1 VPTLSRTIRGS
12 LTRGGAVWCKT
23 GAMRLGQMP
32 LLWVLAA
39 VFSWLV
45 PMPVRAAEGDASLV
59 LQSAPDL
66 SPYVGRAISRIDF
79 VTVGGRWAS
88 VPSVEHARVGQL
100 LSADLVRRVLEELG
114 DTGRYADLR
123 ASVERDGEGVRL
135 VLTVEPRRLIASIRV
150 VAGAAVE
157 EEEMLRAADAREGG
171 AVTAAELRAMQG
183 RIAAFYARRGYD
195 RARVVVDAVDTDDPT
210 SILLTVDITPGPP
223 RLVVARR
230 FGVWPDPEAHGMAEA
245 TASYDVAVGDR
256 ADEDSLADADRSLE
270 TELKARGFHRAKV
283 SHRLSG
289 GSRALLNVDV
299 YAYARVRF
307 RFEGNRHF
315 DASQLES
322 VIDIETASDVSPSA
336 LVEKMTKFYR
346 ERGFLD
352 VDISYSERGQPSDP
366 IQDVV
371 FDVREGKLV
380 HVVARQYPCLTG
392 ERTAEQ
398 VGSEIDSFLAE
409 LPGGRIFDA
418 VDPAV
423 VDELQG
429 PRSETGARPAAE
441 QLSPWAVYTPDVY
454 DRAIKHVQE
463 LYRSEGYLS
472 ASVGPVQVL
481 RRACAPRSPAGQCIP
496 VGPSR
501 RPVTE
506 CRYDAIGLPLEEAA
520 IDPTLSCV
528 PDPKRGVK
536 CEPSLVLQ
544 LPIKLGPRATLYDLG
559 FEGNHV
565 IVEKE
570 LQAIADIPLGAAV
583 SQVEIEK
590 ARRRVLDEYAERGFA
605 FAEVETALDLSL
617 DHTRARLRFIISERE
632 QVRVSRI
639 VVHGAQRTSES
650 LIRSRVA
657 LEVGGLYQRS
667 LARKTEERL
676 ATLGVFSSVNVGF
689 EDPYVPAR
697 EKVVIIELEE
707 RVPQY
712 LDVRPGFSTGEGF
725 RVSFEYGH
733 RNLAGQAILLTLRSQ
748 LGYLPT
754 AFILESDV
762 QQKYDALN
770 AGERLERR
778 DTATVEFPNIGLGPL
793 FRLSVEGVDARDNY
807 RDYGISKDAG
817 IVTLSFRPDRHVS
830 VQLGGSLER
839 NYAQIFGNAE
849 KDALRCYVQA
859 NPTQATALRV
869 PEGVSIAVAQRI
881 GVTWDRRD
889 NPLDATS
896 GTFVSAGVEHVHS
909 NPIGEDDSSSDTQCP
924 SSDGTTGGSPPVAA
938 KDPFAPTNSDFLRYT
953 GRVAGYVRLNDKG
966 LALAVSFRAGVIQHL
981 LANSQT
987 YPDRL
992 FFMGGVDSLRGFL
1005 QDSLV
1010 PEDIAKRLLAKNSGY
1025 TLDDVVI
1032 RGGDIFFNPRAEL
1045 RIPLGGS
1052 VETAVFL
1059 DSGNLW
1065 TDPRLANPFDLRYAV
1080 GTGLRIATPIGPL
1093 VFDYGLNVDRV
1104 LDGLFPKRDNQRFWE
1119 DLGAFHFSIGLY

>member
-1 VPTLSRTIRGS
+1 VPTLSREIRGT
-12 LTRGGAVWCKT
+12 LTRDGAVWCKT
-23 GAMRLGQMP
+23 SAMRLGQMP
-32 LLWVLAA
+32 LLWVLVA
-39 VFSWLV
+39 VFSLLA
-45 PMPVRAAEGDASLV
+45 PMPVRAADSDASLV

-66 SPYVGRAISRIDF
+66 SAYVGRPITRIQF
-79 VTVGGRWAS
+79 VTEGGRWAAA
-88 VPSVEHARVGQL
+88 PAVEHARVGQL

-123 ASVERDGEGVRL
+123 ASVESDGDGVRL
-135 VLTVEPRRLIASIRV
+135 VLTVEPRRLIANIRV
-150 VAGAAVE
+150 VAGGAIE

-171 AVTAAELRAMQG
+171 AVTAAELRAMQT
-183 RIAAFYARRGYD
+183 RILALYVRRGYD
-195 RARVVVDAVDTDDPT
+195 RAHVTVDALDTDDPT
-210 SILLTVDITPGPP
+210 AILLTVDVTPGPP
-223 RLVVARR
+223 RLIVLRR
-230 FGVWPDPEAHGMAEA
+230 FGVWPDPEAPGMADA
-245 TASYDVAVGDR
+245 LSGYAVTAGDR

-270 TELKARGFHRAKV
+270 AELKTRGFHRAKV
-283 SHRLSG
+283 AHRLSG
-289 GSRALLNVDV
+289 TDRAQLNVDV

-315 DASQLES
+315 DASQLEN
-322 VIDIETASDVSPSA
+322 VLDVETASDLSPSA
-336 LVEKMTKFYR
+336 LAEKIAKFYR

-352 VDISYSERGQPSDP
+352 IDVNFSERGLPSDP

-380 HVVARQYPCLTG
+380 HVVAREYPCLTG
-392 ERTAEQ
+392 ERTPQQ

-409 LPGGRIFDA
+409 LPGARIFDA

-423 VDELQG
+423 VDALQG
-429 PRSETGARPAAE
+429 PTSATGARPAPE
-441 QLSPWAVYTPDVY
+441 QLSPWAVYDADVY
-454 DRAIKHVQE
+454 DRAIKHVQD

-496 VGPSR
+496 IGPSR
-501 RPVTE
+501 RPATA

-520 IDPTLSCV
+520 VDPTLSCV

-536 CEPSLVLQ
+536 CEPSIVLH

-559 FEGNHV
+559 FEGNRA

-570 LQAIADIPLGAAV
+570 LQKIADIELGTPV

-617 DHTRARLRFIISERE
+617 DHTRARVRFIISERE

-639 VVHGAQRTSES
+639 VVHGAERTSES

-667 LARKTEERL
+667 LTRKTEERL
-676 ATLGVFSSVNVGF
+676 ATLGVFSSVSVGF

-697 EKVVIIELEE
+697 EKVVIIQVEE

-817 IVTLSFRPDRHVS
+817 IVTLSFRPDRQVS

-896 GTFVSAGVEHVHS
+896 GTFLSAGVEHVHS
-909 NPIGEDDSSSDTQCP
+909 NPIGEDDSPSETQCP
-924 SSDGTTGGSPPVAA
+924 SSDGTTGGSAQ
-938 KDPFAPTNSDFLRYT
+938 DPFAPTNSDFLRYT
-953 GRVAGYVRLNDKG
+953 GRVAGYVRLSDKG
-966 LALAVSFRAGVIQHL
+966 LALAVSFRGGVIQHL
-981 LANSQT
+981 LKNSQT

-1010 PEDIAKRLLAKNSGY
+1010 PEDIAKRLLTKNSGY

-1045 RIPLGGS
+1045 RVPLGGS
-1052 VETAVFL
+1052 IETAVFV

-1065 TDPRLANPFDLRYAV
+1065 TDPTQANPFDLRYAV

-1093 VFDYGLNVDRV
+1093 VFDYGFNVDRV
-1104 LDGLFPKRDNQRFWE
+1104 LDNIFPKRDNQRLWE

>member
-1 VPTLSRTIRGS
+1 
-12 LTRGGAVWCKT
+12 
-23 GAMRLGQMP
+23 MP

-39 VFSWLV
+39 VFSWLA
-45 PMPVRAAEGDASLV
+45 PTSAHAAEGDVPLV

-66 SPYVGRAISRIDF
+66 SGYVGRPITRIDF

-88 VPSVEHARVGQL
+88 TPSVEHARVGQL
-100 LSADLVRRVLEELG
+100 VSADLVRRVLEELG
-114 DTGRYADLR
+114 DTGHYADLR
-123 ASVERDGEGVRL
+123 AAVERDGDGVRL
-135 VLTVEPRRLIASIRV
+135 VITVEPRRLIANIRV
-150 VAGAAVE
+150 AAGGAIE
-157 EEEMLRAADAREGG
+157 EEEMLRAAEAREGG
-171 AVTAAELRAMQG
+171 AVTAAELRAMQA
-183 RIAAFYARRGYD
+183 RILALYVRRGYD
-195 RARVVVDAVDTDDPT
+195 RARVTVDAVDTDDPG
-210 SILLTVDITPGPP
+210 SILLTVEVVPGPP
-223 RLVVARR
+223 RVIAARR
-230 FGVWPDPEAHGMAEA
+230 FGVWPDPEAPGMAEA
-245 TASYDVAVGDR
+245 LSSYDVSVRDR
-256 ADEDSLADADRSLE
+256 ADEDALTDADRALE
-270 TELKARGFHRAKV
+270 AELKTRGFHRAKV

-289 GSRALLNVDV
+289 ALGTTLNVDV

-315 DASQLES
+315 DAAELENVLDVES
-322 VIDIETASDVSPSA
+322 ASDLSPPA
-336 LVEKMTKFYR
+336 LSEKIAKFYR

-352 VDISYSERGQPSDP
+352 IDIGYSERGLQTDP
-366 IQDVV
+366 VVDVV
-371 FDVREGKLV
+371 FEIHEGKLV
-380 HVVARQYPCLTG
+380 HVVAREYPCLTG
-392 ERTAEQ
+392 ARTPQE

-423 VDELQG
+423 VDALQG
-429 PRSETGARPAAE
+429 PTSETGARPAPE
-441 QLSPWAVYTPDVY
+441 QLSPWAVYAPDVY
-454 DRAIKHVQE
+454 DRAIKHVQD

-481 RRACAPRSPAGQCIP
+481 RRACAPRSPAGECIP
-496 VGPSR
+496 IGPSR
-501 RPVTE
+501 RPATA

-520 IDPTLSCV
+520 VDPTLSCV

-536 CEPSLVLQ
+536 CEPSIVLH

-559 FEGNHV
+559 FEGNHA
-565 IVEKE
+565 IVEKD
-570 LQAIADIPLGAAV
+570 LQGIADLELGSPV

-617 DHTRARLRFIISERE
+617 DHTRARVRFIVSERE

-639 VVHGAQRTSES
+639 VVHGAERTSES

-657 LEVGGLYQRS
+657 LEAGGLYQRS
-667 LARKTEERL
+667 LVRKTEERL
-676 ATLGVFSSVNVGF
+676 ATLGVFSSVTVGF

-697 EKVVIIELEE
+697 EKVVVIDLEE

-762 QQKYDALN
+762 QQKYNELHV
-770 AGERLERR
+770 GERLERR
-778 DTATVEFPNIGLGPL
+778 DTATVEFPSIGLGPL
-793 FRLSVEGVDARDNY
+793 FRLSVEGVDARDNA

-817 IVTLSFRPDRHVS
+817 IVTLSYRPDRRVS
-830 VQLGGSLER
+830 VQLGASLER
-839 NYAQIFGNAE
+839 NYAQIFGDDQKNAL
-849 KDALRCYVQA
+849 KCYLQS
-859 NPTQATALRV
+859 NQSQQNLFRV
-869 PEGVSIAVAQRI
+869 PEGVSIAIAQRI
-881 GVTWDRRD
+881 GFTWDRRD

-909 NPIGEDDSSSDTQCP
+909 TPIDASQSQDTGCPGEA
-924 SSDGTTGGSPPVAA
+924 PVTMDQ
-938 KDPFAPTNSDFLRYT
+938 KVYDPFESVPSDFLRYT

-966 LALAVSFRAGVIQHL
+966 LALAMSFRAGVIQHL
-981 LANSQT
+981 TKDSQT

-1010 PEDIAKRLLAKNSGY
+1010 PEDIAKRLLNPNSGL
-1025 TLDDVVI
+1025 TLNDVVI
-1032 RGGDIFFNPRAEL
+1032 RGGDLFLNPRAEL
-1045 RIPLGGS
+1045 RIPLGS
-1052 VETAVFL
+1052 SIETAVFL

-1065 TDPRLANPFDLRYAV
+1065 TQPKSADPFDLRYAV

-1093 VFDYGLNVDRV
+1093 VFDYGFNVDRV
-1104 LDGLFPKRDNQRFWE
+1104 LDGLFPNRDSASSKRTWE

>member
-1 VPTLSRTIRGS
+1 
-12 LTRGGAVWCKT
+12 
-23 GAMRLGQMP
+23 MRLAQMP
-32 LLWVLAA
+32 LLWVLLAA
-39 VFSWLV
+39 FSLLA
-45 PMPVRAAEGDASLV
+45 PTRARGAEGDASLV

-66 SPYVGRAISRIDF
+66 SAYVGKSITRITF
-79 VTVGGRWAS
+79 VTEGGRWSSAP
-88 VPSVEHARVGQL
+88 VVEHARVGQL
-100 LSADLVRRVLEELG
+100 LSADLVRRVLAELG

-123 ASVERDGEGVRL
+123 ASVESDGDGVELRI
-135 VLTVEPRRLIASIRV
+135 TVEPRRLIASIRV
-150 VAGAAVE
+150 AAGGALD
-157 EEEMLRAADAREGG
+157 EEEMLRAADARQGG
-171 AVTAAELRAMQG
+171 AVTAAELRAMQA
-183 RIAAFYARRGYD
+183 RVLALYQRRGYE
-195 RARVVVDAVDTDDPT
+195 RARVSVDAVDTDDP
-210 SILLTVDITPGPP
+210 SAIVLTVDVTPGPA
-223 RLVVARR
+223 RQIGLRR
-230 FGVWPDPEAHGMAEA
+230 FGVWPDPEASGMAEA
-245 TASYDVAVGDR
+245 LSRYGVGAGDR
-256 ADEDSLADADRSLE
+256 ADEDALADADCALE
-270 TELKARGFHRAKV
+270 AELKTRGFHRAKV

-289 GSRALLNVDV
+289 TRPVVLNVDV

-315 DASQLES
+315 DASQLEN
-322 VIDIETASDVSPSA
+322 VLDIEASSDLSPSA
-336 LVEKMTKFYR
+336 LAEKIAKFYR

-352 VDISYSERGQPSDP
+352 IDVGYAERGLSTDP

-371 FDVREGKLV
+371 FSVHEGKLV
-380 HVVARQYPCLTG
+380 HVVAREYPCLTG
-392 ERTAEQ
+392 ERTPAE

-409 LPGGRIFDA
+409 LPGGRLFDG

-423 VDELQG
+423 VDALQG
-429 PRSETGARPAAE
+429 PTGETGARPAVE
-441 QLSPWAVYTPDVY
+441 QLSPWAVYAPDVY
-454 DRAIKHVQE
+454 DRAIKHVQD

-496 VGPSR
+496 IGPSR
-501 RPVTE
+501 RPDTA

-520 IDPTLSCV
+520 VDPTLSCV

-536 CEPSLVLQ
+536 CEPSIVLH

-559 FEGNHV
+559 FDGNHA

-570 LQAIADIPLGAAV
+570 LEKIAELQLGKPV

-605 FAEVETALDLSL
+605 FAEVETVLDLSL
-617 DHTRARLRFIISERE
+617 DHTRARVRFIVSERE

-639 VVHGAQRTSES
+639 LIHGAERTSES
-650 LIRSRVA
+650 LIRSRIA
-657 LEVGGLYQRS
+657 LEEGGLYQRS
-667 LARKTEERL
+667 LVRKTEERL
-676 ATLGVFSSVNVGF
+676 ATLGVFSSVSVGF

-697 EKVVIIELEE
+697 EKVVIVELEE

-733 RNLAGQAILLTLRSQ
+733 RNLGGQAILLTLRSQ

-762 QQKYDALN
+762 QQKYNELHV
-770 AGERLERR
+770 GERLERR

-793 FRLSVEGVDARDNY
+793 FRLSVEGVDVRDNA
-807 RDYGISKDAG
+807 RDYGLSKDAG
-817 IVTLSFRPDRHVS
+817 IVTLSFRPDRRVS

-839 NYAQIFGNAE
+839 NYAQIFGDDEKNAL
-849 KDALRCYVQA
+849 KCYLQGH
-859 NPTQATALRV
+859 PTQQALFRV
-869 PEGVSIAVAQRI
+869 PQGVSIALAQRL

-896 GTFVSAGVEHVHS
+896 GTFVSASVEHVHAT
-909 NPIGEDDSSSDTQCP
+909 PIDSSASQDSGCAGQAP
-924 SSDGTTGGSPPVAA
+924 ATTGQPLI
-938 KDPFAPTNSDFLRYT
+938 DPFQSVPSDFLRYT
-953 GRVAGYVRLNDKG
+953 GRVAGYVRLSDKG
-966 LALAVSFRAGVIQHL
+966 LALAMSFRAGVIQHL
-981 LANSQT
+981 LAGSQT

-1010 PEDIAKRLLAKNSGY
+1010 PQDIAKRLLNPSSG
-1025 TLDDVVI
+1025 LVLNDVVI

-1045 RIPLGGS
+1045 RIPVGGS
-1052 VETAVFL
+1052 VETALFV
-1059 DSGNLW
+1059 DGGNLW
-1065 TDPRLANPFDLRYAV
+1065 TDPTRVNPLELRYAV
-1080 GTGLRIATPIGPL
+1080 GTGLRISTPIGPL
-1093 VFDYGLNVDRV
+1093 VFDYGFNVDRV
-1104 LDGLFPKRDNQRFWE
+1104 LDDIFPNRGNQRFWE